1 MNSTFFI
8 ALRFVFGIFL
18 IVFGANK
25 FLHFMPAGQ
34 MSEAAMNYF
43 SALMS
48 TNTLYVVAI
57 VEILSGLSLL
67 TNKFGALMMI
77 ILMTVSVNALLFNA
91 FLEPGSIG
99 LTLVLLVLN
108 IVMLYA
114 YKERYKDIL
123 RP

>member
-8 ALRFVFGIFL
+8 GLRIVFGLFL

-25 FLHFMPAGQ
+25 FLHFMPAGE

-48 TNTLYVVAI
+48 TNTLYIVAI
-57 VEILSGLSLL
+57 VEILAGVSLL
-67 TNKFGALMMI
+67 LDKFAPLMML
-77 ILMTVSVNALLFNA
+77 ILMIISVNAMLFHA
-91 FLEPGSIG
+91 FLEPSSIG
-99 LTLVLLVLN
+99 GALVLIILN

>member
-1 MNSTFFI
+1 MNATFFI
-8 ALRFVFGIFL
+8 ALRIVFGLFL
-18 IVFGANK
+18 IVFGTNK

-48 TNTLYVVAI
+48 TNTITIIAI
-57 VEILSGLSLL
+57 VEILSGISLL
-67 TNKFGALMMI
+67 LNKYAALMML
-77 ILMTVSVNALLFNA
+77 ILMIISVNAILFHA

-99 LTLVLLVLN
+99 GALVLIILN

-114 YKERYKDIL
+114 YKDRYKDIL
-123 RP
+123 RA

>member
-1 MNSTFFI
+1 
-8 ALRFVFGIFL
+8 
-18 IVFGANK
+18 
-25 FLHFMPAGQ
+25 MPAGQ

-43 SALMS
+43 SALTS

-67 TNKFGALMMI
+67 ANKFGALMMI

-99 LTLVLLVLN
+99 LTLVLLILN
-108 IVMLYA
+108 VVMLYA
-114 YKERYKDIL
+114 YKDRYKDIL
-123 RP
+123 RA